1 MGLQTR
7 LAEQEANISS
17 LKQTLLR
24 VTLAKQSLESEKKE
38 LVRRVEELDQ
48 EQEDRRQESRQG
60 DKERAGLYAEEL
72 RVARDAI
79 SNLRSSFSDADPGQ
93 HILDT
98 LEQCIMCIVERMAG
112 EAGASKP
119 GSSMSG
125 RESQHSESGLHDT
138 STINSVSPQTNV
150 LLILRLTRCRHQDR
164 VLHPSLCD
172 PLHDEHHE
180 ARGQDHPQGLQ
191 GSV

>member
-119 GSSMSG
+119 GSSMLG
-125 RESQHSESGLHDT
+125 RESQQSESGLHDT
-138 STINSVSPQTNV
+138 STINSVSPQTKC
-150 LLILRLTRCRHQDR
+150 TFQSQA
-164 VLHPSLCD
+164 HPVSPPRSCTS
-172 PLHDEHHE
+172 PL
-180 ARGQDHPQGLQ
+180 AP
-191 GSV
+191 

>member
-125 RESQHSESGLHDT
+125 RESQQSESGLHDT
-138 STINSVSPQTNV
+138 STINSVSPQTKC
-150 LLILRLTRCRHQDR
+150 TFHFQA
-164 VLHPSLCD
+164 HPVSPPRSCTS
-172 PLHDEHHE
+172 PL
-180 ARGQDHPQGLQ
+180 AP
-191 GSV
+191 